1 MGLGEQTAQQLDFN
15 SAHETC
21 ISFISITYCTRNS
34 SIVYDFSNIC
44 VGYANKGR
52 GKKKSYQD
60 TKERVNGILQ
70 VSNYLS

>member
-52 GKKKSYQD
+52 GKKKIIPRYQRKGEWNP
-60 TKERVNGILQ
+60 T
-70 VSNYLS
+70 SF